1 VPSILKRPSRG
12 LGKSVLCRPRSGRG
26 RDSASWAVYTRP
38 LILVTL
44 FLAGCATVPRRP
56 GTGAYWPTEGWRV
69 SAPEAQ
75 GVDSL
80 PLANMLAEIEAQDYA
95 IDSVSVVR
103 HGYLVLDAY
112 VHPYGPGQP
121 HEIRSCTKSVVS
133 ALIGIAIQEGAV
145 EGVDQPLLDLFPG
158 RTAAYRDARK
168 EAIVLEHVLTM
179 SSGLMCRD
187 SYLYRWR
194 GLTDM
199 RRSADW
205 VQYMLDLPMA
215 EAPGTHFEYCN
226 GGSFLL
232 SAILQE
238 ATGQTAL
245 EYAGEHLFGPLGIAD
260 VTWPA
265 NPQGIS
271 IGWGEMRMRPHDM
284 LKIGYLY
291 LNEGRWED
299 QQIVPAGWVAG
310 STRKHIDGTLQDGY
324 GYQWWVAGGGVYMA
338 LGYGGQYILVAP
350 DLDMVVVLTS
360 ELAEQDFYLPQRL
373 FERYIR
379 PAVKSSRPLAED
391 AEGVALLQSYVKAL
405 ARP

>member
-1 VPSILKRPSRG
+1 VASNPKRPSRE
-12 LGKSVLCRPRSGRG
+12 LGKSTLQPLCSSRV
-26 RDSASWAVYTRP
+26 RDSALLTVCGWLFA
-38 LILVTL
+38 IVTFL
-44 FLAGCATVPRRP
+44 LAGCT
-56 GTGAYWPTEGWRV
+56 GTPKRVETSEYWPTEGWRA

-75 GVDSL
+75 GMDSL
-80 PLANMLAEIEAQDYA
+80 LLAGMLAEIGEQGHA

-112 VHPYGPGQP
+112 VHPYRPDEP

-133 ALIGIAIQEGAV
+133 ALIGIAIEEGHI
-145 EGVDQPLLDLFPG
+145 EGVDRPLLGFFPG
-158 RTAAYRDARK
+158 RAVAHRDARK
-168 EAIVLEHVLTM
+168 AAITLEHLLTM

-194 GLTDM
+194 GLSEM
-199 RRSADW
+199 RRSEDW

-215 EAPGTHFEYCN
+215 EEPGAWFEYCN

-238 ATGQTAL
+238 MTGKTAF
-245 EYAGEHLFGPLGIAD
+245 EYAQERLFGPLGIAD

-265 NPQGIS
+265 SPQGIS
-271 IGWGEMRMRPHDM
+271 IGWSDMRMRPHDM

-291 LNEGRWED
+291 LNQGRWAGG
-299 QQIVPAGWVAG
+299 QVVPAGWVAA
-310 STRKHIDGTLQDGY
+310 STRKHIDGTLQEGY
-324 GYQWWVAGGGVYMA
+324 GYQWWVADGGVYMA

-350 DLDMVVVLTS
+350 ELDMVVVFTS
-360 ELAEQDFYLPQRL
+360 ELAERDFYLPQRL
-373 FERYIR
+373 FEAYIR
-379 PAVKSSRPLAED
+379 PAARSDAPLPENG
-391 AEGVALLQSYVKAL
+391 EGIALLQSYVEDL

>member
-1 VPSILKRPSRG
+1 VCGWLFAI
-12 LGKSVLCRPRSGRG
+12 
-26 RDSASWAVYTRP
+26 
-38 LILVTL
+38 VTL
-44 FLAGCATVPRRP
+44 LLAGCT
-56 GTGAYWPTEGWRV
+56 GTPKRVETSEYWPTEGWRV

-75 GVDSL
+75 GMDSL
-80 PLANMLAEIEAQDYA
+80 PLAGMLSEIGEQGHAL
-95 IDSVSVVR
+95 DSVSVVR
-103 HGYLVLDAY
+103 HGHLVLDAY
-112 VHPYGPGQP
+112 VHPYRPDEL

-133 ALIGIAIQEGAV
+133 ALIGIAIEEGQI
-145 EGVDQPLLDLFPG
+145 EGVDQPLLELLPG
-158 RTAAYRDARK
+158 RTVQYLDPAK
-168 EAIVLEHVLTM
+168 EAITLEHLLTM

-194 GLTDM
+194 DLIAM

-205 VQYMLDLPMA
+205 IQYMLDLPMA
-215 EAPGTHFEYCN
+215 EEPGTWFEYCN

-238 ATGQTAL
+238 TTGKTAF
-245 EYAGEHLFGPLGIAD
+245 EYAEERLFGPLGISD

-291 LNEGRWED
+291 LNEGRWAGK
-299 QQIVPAGWVAG
+299 QVVPAEWVAA

-324 GYQWWVAGGGVYMA
+324 GYQWWVADGDVYMA
-338 LGYGGQYILVAP
+338 LGYGGQYILVSSE
-350 DLDMVVVLTS
+350 LDMVVVFTS

-373 FERYIR
+373 FEAYIR
-379 PAVKSSRPLAED
+379 PAARSDAPLPGN
-391 AEGVALLQSYVKAL
+391 AEGVALLRSYVEEL